1 MHLFLK
7 IRGWKVMLNDYRNMS
22 LSKFKIPNFLSK
34 QPNLKRLVIMLII
47 AFVTM
52 SVLKP
57 GIFLTQDY
65 FSSMLGLFPEY
76 GIISIAM
83 MIAMISGGIDLAAV
97 SIANFTGII
106 TSLFLIRFIPADA
119 TNGYAVMILIC
130 GFFLS
135 VIMGGLCGSISATLI
150 SKVGIPPIL
159 ATLGTNDLILGAAIA
174 LTKGS
179 SISSIP
185 SILSDVGN
193 YMIGG
198 IIPVTLIA
206 FIICGLMVSFILS
219 KTTFGFKLYMMGSNQ
234 TASRFSGTD
243 NTKIVFTTYILS
255 GMLASISGLL
265 MCARFNTARAD
276 FGTSYTMQ
284 AILVCVL
291 SGVSPNGGFG
301 NVAGITLSVLILQI
315 LSSGFNMFSFIS
327 NFYRDLIWG
336 AVLLA
341 VLLYNYIS
349 NKRQTKTMR
358 KNTAVSKA

>member
-1 MHLFLK
+1 
-7 IRGWKVMLNDYRNMS
+7 MLNDYFNLS
-22 LSKFKIPNFLSK
+22 LRKLKISSFLFK
-34 QPNLKRLVIMLII
+34 QQNLKRLVIMLII
-47 AFVTM
+47 TFISM

-57 GIFLTQDY
+57 EIFLTQDY
-65 FSSMLGLFPEY
+65 FSSMLYLFPEY

-83 MIAMISGGIDLAAV
+83 MISMISGGIDLAAV

-106 TSLFLIRFIPADA
+106 TSLFLIRFIPSGAA
-119 TNGYAVMILIC
+119 GGYAVMILIC
-130 GFFLS
+130 GFFLAL
-135 VIMGGLCGSISATLI
+135 VLGGLCGAMSATLI

-174 LTKGS
+174 FTKGS

-185 SILSDVGN
+185 SVLSDVGN

-198 IIPVTLIA
+198 VIPVTLVA
-206 FIICGLMVSFILS
+206 FIICGSLVSFILS

-243 NTKIVFTTYILS
+243 NTKIIFTTYILS

-284 AILVCVL
+284 AILICVL

-315 LSSGFNMFSFIS
+315 LSSGFNMFPFIS

-341 VLLYNYIS
+341 VLLYNHIS
-349 NKRQTKTMR
+349 NKRQIESLQ
-358 KNTAVSKA
+358 KNAVTSKA

>member
-1 MHLFLK
+1 
-7 IRGWKVMLNDYRNMS
+7 MLNDYHNMS
-22 LSKFKIPNFLSK
+22 LQKLKALNFLFK
-34 QPNLKRLVIMLII
+34 QPNLKRLVIMLVI
-47 AFVTM
+47 AFAAM
-52 SVLKP
+52 SALKP
-57 GIFLTQDY
+57 NIFLTQDY

-83 MIAMISGGIDLAAV
+83 MITMISGGIDLAAV
-97 SIANFTGII
+97 SIANFTGIM
-106 TSLFLIRFIPADA
+106 TCLFLIRFIPDDA
-119 TNGYAVMILIC
+119 SVGYAAMILIC

-135 VIMGGLCGSISATLI
+135 VILGGFCGAISATLI
-150 SKVGIPPIL
+150 SKIGIPPIL

-185 SILSDVGN
+185 PILSEVGN

-198 IIPVTLIA
+198 VIPVTLIA
-206 FIICGLMVSFILS
+206 FIICALILSFILS
-219 KTTFGFKLYMMGSNQ
+219 KTTYGFKLYMMGSNQ

-243 NTKIVFTTYILS
+243 NNKIIYITYILS
-255 GMLASISGLL
+255 GMLASVSGLL

-284 AILVCVL
+284 AILICVL
-291 SGVSPNGGFG
+291 SGVNPNGGFG
-301 NVAGITLSVLILQI
+301 TVAGITLSVLILQI
-315 LSSGFNMFSFIS
+315 LSSGFNMFPFIS

-341 VLLYNYIS
+341 VLLYNHIS
-349 NKRQTKTMR
+349 INRQAKATQK
-358 KNTAVSKA
+358 KAVASKA